1 MNILEVKN
9 VTTKLKT
16 DRGEITAVDRV
27 SFSLG
32 KGEILGLVGE
42 SGCGKSMTSMTIMR
56 LLDEKLARS
65 EGEILFCGQNLLT
78 LSEKE
83 MNLVRGN
90 EISMIF
96 QDVMTSLNPLMTIG
110 RQIMEPMMVH
120 KGMSKEDAKKRA
132 IELLAAVGIPMP
144 EKRFKEY
151 PNSFSGGMRQRVM
164 IAIALACTP
173 KVLIADE
180 PTTALDVTIQAQILE
195 LLQKIR
201 EEFGTSIILISHDL
215 GVIAQTCDRAAVM
228 YCGSIVEEGTIERIF
243 ENPVHPYTR
252 GLLSSIPSME
262 EDKEELFSIPG
273 TVPPLYNLPEG
284 CKFSG
289 RCTDFCETCSRGYIN
304 HIEVEPGHFVSCMHI
319 GGDGHDK

>member
-56 LLDEKLARS
+56 LLDEKVARS

-78 LSEKE
+78 LSERE
-83 MNLVRGN
+83 MNTIRGN

-151 PNSFSGGMRQRVM
+151 PNS
-164 IAIALACTP
+164 T
-173 KVLIADE
+173 
-180 PTTALDVTIQAQILE
+180 
-195 LLQKIR
+195 
-201 EEFGTSIILISHDL
+201 L
-215 GVIAQTCDRAAVM
+215 G
-228 YCGSIVEEGTIERIF
+228 
-243 ENPVHPYTR
+243 
-252 GLLSSIPSME
+252 
-262 EDKEELFSIPG
+262 
-273 TVPPLYNLPEG
+273 
-284 CKFSG
+284 
-289 RCTDFCETCSRGYIN
+289 
-304 HIEVEPGHFVSCMHI
+304 
-319 GGDGHDK
+319 

>member
-1 MNILEVKN
+1 MNVLEVKN

-16 DRGEITAVDRV
+16 DRGEITAVDKV
-27 SFSLG
+27 SFHLK

-56 LLDEKLARS
+56 LLDKKFARS
-65 EGEILFCGQNLLT
+65 EGEVLFEGKNLLA

-83 MNLVRGN
+83 INTIRGN
-90 EISMIF
+90 QISMIF

-110 RQIMEPMMVH
+110 MQIMEPMMVH
-120 KGMSKEDAKKRA
+120 KGMTQKEAKERA
-132 IELLAAVGIPMP
+132 MELLTAVGIPMP

-151 PNSFSGGMRQRVM
+151 PNSLSGGMRQRVM

-201 EEFGTSIILISHDL
+201 EEFGTSIIMISHDL
-215 GVIAQTCDRAAVM
+215 GVIAEMCDRAAVM

-243 ENPVHPYTR
+243 ENPVHPYTK
-252 GLLSSIPSME
+252 GLLNSIPSLE
-262 EDKEELFSIPG
+262 HDVEELFSIPG
-273 TVPPLYNLPEG
+273 TVPPLYNLPAG
-284 CKFSG
+284 CKFAERCMKCCDICTSG
-289 RCTDFCETCSRGYIN
+289 YVNR
-304 HIEVEPGHFVSCMHI
+304 IEVEPGHFVSCMNI
-319 GGDGHDK
+319 GGEANDK